1 MDQQTNVLSEFNE
14 PKYKFATIGQRLLNV
29 IVDTVAFYIVTFIA
43 GVVAGLIGA
52 AMQSDSDKV
61 LPGVVQLIFL
71 FAFLAMYVLYYTLLE
86 GSKGKTL
93 GKLLTKTKV
102 VQIDGTP
109 LGYKKAFVRSLCR
122 LVPFEFISVFFGGLM
137 WHDQWTY
144 SMTVQDN

>member
-14 PKYKFATIGQRLLNV
+14 PKYKFASIGQRLLNV
-29 IVDTVAFYIVTFIA
+29 IVDIVAFYIVTFIA

-52 AMQSDSDKV
+52 AMQSNSDRV

-71 FAFLAMYVLYYTLLE
+71 FAFLAIYVLYYTLLE

-102 VQIDGTP
+102 VQIDGSP

-137 WHDQWTY
+137 WHDQWAY